1 VRDFLA
7 KLLRQLVDVEV
18 TPTDANGQPVPP
30 PQQRRPSAA
39 ASSATGGGRVTY
51 SGGSVAAGAGAI
63 AAAAGGALQGNGGVP
78 DGMTGNGADL
88 GEPVHV
94 EQRRVDETQQV
105 GRNNPC
111 WCGSGKKFKKCHGGH
126 RRRRD
131 ASLRLGLASARLAE

>member
-18 TPTDANGQPVPP
+18 TPTDANGQRVPP

-39 ASSATGGGRVTY
+39 ASSATGGGRVMY
-51 SGGSVAAGAGAI
+51 SGGSVAGQGGRDCRGRRWGA
-63 AAAAGGALQGNGGVP
+63 
-78 DGMTGNGADL
+78 TGQRRRDARQWRRPQ
-88 GEPVHV
+88 EPVHV